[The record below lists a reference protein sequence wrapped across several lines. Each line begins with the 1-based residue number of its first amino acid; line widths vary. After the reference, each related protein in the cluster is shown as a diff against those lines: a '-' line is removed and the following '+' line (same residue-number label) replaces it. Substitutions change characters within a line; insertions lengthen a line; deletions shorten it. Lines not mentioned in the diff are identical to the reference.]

1 MLKRNEQS
9 CPFILPHIFFHLG
22 GSSHNSSSPSHL
34 LQVLQGNTEAFPSP
48 LRDAVSGGTCHEE
61 DSQDSQV
68 LWNFHLCL
76 FSAYSLED
84 EHRTKLWLSSQTDS
98 QFTRFP
104 SQIQTWRKGQKSCC
118 WYLFLFSLSFFSL
131 FFSQLESSSEIE
143 NDGCCLLFFDGFPTL
158 QAWINERQMCLISQS
173 SRCSKMVGFS
183 NRDHLHWLAVNIDCC
198 RLGL

>member
-1 MLKRNEQS
+1 MECLKEIS
-9 CPFILPHIFFHLG
+9 KVVPSSFHTFFFHLG

-34 LQVLQGNTEAFPSP
+34 LQVLQGNTEAFPSQ

-84 EHRTKLWLSSQTDS
+84 EHRTKLWLSSQTDN

-118 WYLFLFSLSFFSL
+118 WCLFLFSFSFFF
-131 FFSQLESSSEIE
+131 FFSARVVEWNWKRRMLLAFLWWLSHTSSLDKWKT
-143 NDGCCLLFFDGFPTL
+143 N
-158 QAWINERQMCLISQS
+158 
-173 SRCSKMVGFS
+173 VS
-183 NRDHLHWLAVNIDCC
+183 N
-198 RLGL
+198 